1 MNKTQKV
8 FKFIFTIFLY
18 VFAVIGFV
26 FTGVFIA
33 MQLHLTD
40 VKGSIDS
47 RNEYFNKVRDEIAR
61 VTTAQD
67 TKYDW
72 TTTSD
77 WDVLKNALIKDKEPI
92 LEASRASG
100 VPARMIAAV
109 VVPEQFRFFSS
120 NRESFKR
127 YFEPLKILGNGTK
140 FSFGVAGIK
149 TGTAMQIE
157 QNLKDKNSVYYI
169 GLNHEN
175 DLDFTTPDP
184 DTQRMDRL
192 TDTHDHYYSYLYSG
206 LFINQISTQ
215 WKNAGYSI
223 DNRPE
228 VISTLFNLGFARSQ
242 PKANPEVGGA
252 EIVING
258 RSYTFGG
265 IAYEFYYSNEL
276 VDIFP
281 RDVQ

>member
-1 MNKTQKV
+1 MNKKLKV
-8 FKFIFTIFLY
+8 LKFIFTIFLY

-47 RNEYFNKVRDEIAR
+47 RNEYFNKVRDEITR
-61 VTTAQD
+61 TTQATNIQ
-67 TKYDW
+67 YDW

-77 WDVLKNALIKDKEPI
+77 WDVLKNGLIKDKEPI
-92 LEASRASG
+92 LEASRVSG

-109 VVPEQFRFFSS
+109 VIPEQFRFFSS

-127 YFEPLKILGNGTK
+127 YFEPLKLLGNGTK

-157 QNLKDKNSVYYI
+157 ENLKDKNSVYYI
-169 GLNHEN
+169 EADHEN
-175 DLDFTTPDP
+175 DLNFTTSDP
-184 DTQRMDRL
+184 DTERMDRL
-192 TDTHDHYYSYLYSG
+192 TDSHNHYFSYLYSG
-206 LFINQISTQ
+206 LFINQISNQ

-228 VISTLFNLGFARSQ
+228 VISTLFNLGFSHSQ

>member
-18 VFAVIGFV
+18 AFAVIGFI

-47 RNEYFNKVRDEIAR
+47 RNEYFNKVRDEITR

-67 TKYDW
+67 IKYDW

-149 TGTAMQIE
+149 TGTAIQIE

-169 GLNHEN
+169 GANHEN

-184 DTQRMDRL
+184 DTERMDRL

-223 DNRPE
+223 DGRPE
-228 VISTLFNLGFARSQ
+228 VISTLFNLGFARSV

>member
-1 MNKTQKV
+1 M
-8 FKFIFTIFLY
+8 
-18 VFAVIGFV
+18 
-26 FTGVFIA
+26 
-33 MQLHLTD
+33 
-40 VKGSIDS
+40 
-47 RNEYFNKVRDEIAR
+47 
-61 VTTAQD
+61 
-67 TKYDW
+67 
-72 TTTSD
+72 
-77 WDVLKNALIKDKEPI
+77 IKDKEPI
-92 LEASRASG
+92 LEASRVSG

-109 VVPEQFRFFSS
+109 VIPEQFRFFSS

-127 YFEPLKILGNGTK
+127 YFEPLKLLGNGTK

-157 QNLKDKNSVYYI
+157 ENLKDKNSVYYA
-169 GLNHEN
+169 GADHEN
-175 DLDFTTPDP
+175 DLNFTTSDP
-184 DTQRMDRL
+184 DTERMDRL
-192 TDTHDHYYSYLYSG
+192 TDSHNHYFSYLYSG
-206 LFINQISTQ
+206 LFINQISNQ

-228 VISTLFNLGFARSQ
+228 VISTLFNLGFSHSQ

>member
-192 TDTHDHYYSYLYSG
+192 TDTHDHNYSYLYSG
-206 LFINQISTQ
+206 L
-215 WKNAGYSI
+215 
-223 DNRPE
+223 
-228 VISTLFNLGFARSQ
+228 LL
-242 PKANPEVGGA
+242 
-252 EIVING
+252 
-258 RSYTFGG
+258 
-265 IAYEFYYSNEL
+265 
-276 VDIFP
+276 
-281 RDVQ
+281 

>member
-1 MNKTQKV
+1 MNKKLKV
-8 FKFIFTIFLY
+8 LKFIFTIFLC

-47 RNEYFNKVRDEIAR
+47 RNEYFNKVRDEITR
-61 VTTAQD
+61 TTQATNIQ
-67 TKYDW
+67 YDW

-77 WDVLKNALIKDKEPI
+77 WDVLKNGLIKDKEPI
-92 LEASRASG
+92 LEASRVSG

-109 VVPEQFRFFSS
+109 VIPEQFRFFSS

-127 YFEPLKILGNGTK
+127 YFEPLKLLGNGTK

-157 QNLKDKNSVYYI
+157 ENLKDKNSVYYI
-169 GLNHEN
+169 EADHEN
-175 DLDFTTPDP
+175 DLNFTTSDP
-184 DTQRMDRL
+184 DTERMDRL
-192 TDTHDHYYSYLYSG
+192 TDSHNHYFSYLYSG
-206 LFINQISTQ
+206 LFINQISNQ

-228 VISTLFNLGFARSQ
+228 VISTLFNLGFSHSQ

>member
-1 MNKTQKV
+1 MNKKLKV
-8 FKFIFTIFLY
+8 LKFIFTIFLY

-47 RNEYFNKVRDEIAR
+47 RNEYFNKVRDEITR
-61 VTTAQD
+61 TTQATNIQ
-67 TKYDW
+67 YDW

-77 WDVLKNALIKDKEPI
+77 WDVLKNGLIKDKEPI
-92 LEASRASG
+92 LEASRVSG

-109 VVPEQFRFFSS
+109 VIPEQFRFFSS

-127 YFEPLKILGNGTK
+127 YFEPLKLLGNGTK

-157 QNLKDKNSVYYI
+157 ENLKDKNSVYYA
-169 GLNHEN
+169 GADHEN
-175 DLDFTTPDP
+175 DLNFTTSDP
-184 DTQRMDRL
+184 DTERMDRL
-192 TDTHDHYYSYLYSG
+192 TDSHNHYFSYLYSG
-206 LFINQISTQ
+206 LFINQISNQ

-228 VISTLFNLGFARSQ
+228 VISTLFNLGFSHSQ